1 MGGVFV
7 MGERARRAG
16 DSVTKSSGEVDW
28 VPA

>member
-1 MGGVFV
+1 

-16 DSVTKSSGEVDW
+16 DGVTKSSGEVDW